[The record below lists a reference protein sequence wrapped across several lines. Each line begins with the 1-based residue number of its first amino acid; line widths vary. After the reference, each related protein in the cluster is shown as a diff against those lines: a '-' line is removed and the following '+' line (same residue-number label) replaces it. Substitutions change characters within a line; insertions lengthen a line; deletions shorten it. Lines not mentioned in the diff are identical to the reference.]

1 MVDRCDKVGD
11 NREDLRNFHDL
22 DIPSEARQVAT
33 VIKIVCCLMCVVR
46 HARRKSNSFPERP
59 GFEERIGCFF
69 ELCVYATSWK
79 SSQVWAPGE
88 EETKWTKCHGG
99 RRLLMLMIRRV
110 WSSVHNVHV
119 ASAVVWETERMATT
133 NGTGTRKC
141 LRVELFAETWDYIR
155 SGWGQ
160 T

>member
-11 NREDLRNFHDL
+11 SGEDLRNFHDL

-33 VIKIVCCLMCVVR
+33 VIKIVRCLMCVVR
-46 HARRKSNSFPERP
+46 HPGRKSNSFPERS
-59 GFEERIGCFF
+59 GLEERIGCFF

-79 SSQVWAPGE
+79 SLQVWPPGE

-99 RRLLMLMIRRV
+99 RRLLMLTMAPRV
-110 WSSVHNVHV
+110 WSSVPNVHV
-119 ASAVVWETERMATT
+119 VSAVVWETERMATT
-133 NGTGTRKC
+133 NGSGTKIY
-141 LRVELFAETWDYIR
+141 LRVKLFTK
-155 SGWGQ
+155 